1 MDCENSQGF
10 GRKMASPSSPQ
21 RPKVILITYQ
31 IKQGEKKCKRRK
43 NYYQCY

>member
-10 GRKMASPSSPQ
+10 GRKMALTIFPTKTKSNF
-21 RPKVILITYQ
+21 ITYQ
-31 IKQGEKKCKRRK
+31 IKQGEEKCKRRK